1 MVITE
6 QNAQKQYSNKQYL
19 DIPAFCNRT
28 CASIDLLML
37 EEQTVPKHNLDD
49 LRLADGGGIPG
60 GVEGRCRPT
69 ILLM

>member
-1 MVITE
+1 MNNIRI
-6 QNAQKQYSNKQYL
+6 NNKIF

-37 EEQTVPKHNLDD
+37 EEQTVPKLNLDD
-49 LRLADGGGIPG
+49 LRLADGGGMPG

-69 ILLM
+69 IVISVEAL